1 MNEDFIVASVAG
13 KTSTNAGSLLLRS
26 NRLTI
31 LSPIRIPLQP
41 LAPYN
46 EEMELYSI
54 GPKIQQIP
62 PASLSPKPIGTQTHR
77 FRIEGM
83 TCAGCASSLQRALE
97 ELEDVQSASVSF
109 VAGNASVESQS
120 LDLQSVINAAEK
132 RGFRASPIDASEN
145 PFDLSSIEKQQQTN
159 ERRWRHRAIL
169 GMSLW
174 LPLEILHWTA
184 HVMHW
189 HGAWMSWLMFLG
201 ALVILIFAGSEFF
214 RSAWVAARNGTSNMD
229 TLIALGATT
238 AFTYSTIVMFGG
250 YSLPIYFAEAS
261 GLLGVVSLGHWFEA
275 RASAHASSSVRELL
289 KMQPETVEVW
299 GEDGT
304 TNVIKALE
312 VNAGTVLLV
321 RPGGRIGVDGVVI
334 EGQSAVDQSIVTGE
348 SIPVDKGVGD
358 SVVAG
363 SINTTGALKVRTTVD
378 GHNTTIARMAELVQ
392 KAQSSRAPIQ
402 RLADQVS
409 SYFVPTVLT
418 IAAITCLGW
427 WASGDFPKGIISAV
441 TVLIVSCPCA
451 LGLATPMAVMVGT
464 GAASERGILIRNAEA
479 LERIGRSESI
489 VFDKTGTLTVGMP
502 RLSKLEPANDVTH
515 DTLLQ
520 IAASV
525 EEMSEHPIAKAI
537 VAEAKTRNLR
547 LDPVSSFQAL
557 PGQGVIGTIRMNQVQ
572 VVRDEVS
579 TARVLMNGKCIG
591 TISVTDMVRTDALT
605 AMAELKR
612 MGMNLSILSGD
623 RTETVQEVATAIGIP
638 LENTIA
644 NATPESKTAFIQSL
658 GPNAIMVGDGIN
670 DAAALA
676 GSGVGVALASG
687 TVIAAEAASVII
699 PGDRVQAIPDLVRI
713 ARSSWATIKQNLFFA
728 FFYNALAIPVAALG
742 LLGESGPLWA
752 ALAMGA
758 SDITVVGNA
767 LRLKR
772 RLRRWPKER

>member
-1 MNEDFIVASVAG
+1 MATVAG
-13 KTSTNAGSLLLRS
+13 KTSTRALSIIVRRHLLS
-26 NRLTI
+26 I
-31 LSPIRIPLQP
+31 FKPIRIPLP
-41 LAPYN
+41 PFAPYN
-46 EEMELYSI
+46 EVMELYTI
-54 GPKIQQIP
+54 GPRTRQT
-62 PASLSPKPIGTQTHR
+62 SSTSSRTKPEGTQTYR

-97 ELEDVQSASVSF
+97 EIEDVQTATVSF
-109 VAGNASVESQS
+109 VAGNASVESRS
-120 LDLQSVINAAEK
+120 LDLQSVIKAAEQ
-132 RGFRASPIDASEN
+132 RGFRASRIDAAEN

-159 ERRWRHRAIL
+159 EQRWRHRAIL

-174 LPLEILHWTA
+174 LPLEILHWA
-184 HVMHW
+184 SHVMHW
-189 HGAWMSWLMFLG
+189 HVTWMSWVMFLG

-214 RSAWVAARNGTSNMD
+214 RSAWMAARNRTSNMD

-238 AFTYSTIVMFGG
+238 AFAYSSIVMFGG
-250 YSLPIYFAEAS
+250 YSLPTYFAEAS

-299 GEDGT
+299 KEDGN

-312 VNAGTVLLV
+312 VKSGEVLLV
-321 RPGGRIGVDGVVI
+321 RPGGRIGVDGVVV
-334 EGQSAVDQSIVTGE
+334 EGHSAVDQSIVTGE

-489 VFDKTGTLTVGMP
+489 VFDKTGTLTVGSP
-502 RLSKLEPANDVTH
+502 CLSKIDPAEGTSTDA
-515 DTLLQ
+515 LLQ

-525 EEMSEHPIAKAI
+525 EAMSEHPIAKAI
-537 VAEAKTRNLR
+537 VQEAKLR
-547 LDPVSSFQAL
+547 KHSLDPVINFQAL
-557 PGQGVIGTIRMNQVQ
+557 PGRGVMGTIGADQVQ
-572 VVRDEVS
+572 VVRDAVS
-579 TARVLMNGKCIG
+579 TARVVVNGHCIG
-591 TISVTDMVRTDALT
+591 TISVTDGIRSDAKT
-605 AMAELKR
+605 AMAELKK
-612 MGMNLSILSGD
+612 MGMNIAMLSGD
-623 RTETVQEVATAIGIP
+623 RTETVQEVATAIGLP
-638 LENTIA
+638 WENAIS
-644 NATPESKTAFIQSL
+644 NATPESKTAYIQSL

-699 PGDRVQAIPDLVRI
+699 PGDRVLAIPELVRI

-728 FFYNALAIPVAALG
+728 FFYNALAIPVAAFG

-772 RLRRWPKER
+772 RLRSWPK

>member
-1 MNEDFIVASVAG
+1 MNEGSIVATVAG
-13 KTSTNAGSLLLRS
+13 KTSTNAISLLLRS
-26 NRLTI
+26 NSLTH
-31 LSPIRIPLQP
+31 LSSIRIPLP
-41 LAPYN
+41 PFAPYN
-46 EEMELYSI
+46 KDMELYSI
-54 GPKIQQIP
+54 GPKIQQT
-62 PASLSPKPIGTQTHR
+62 SPTSPSTKPIGTQTHR

-120 LDLQSVINAAEK
+120 LDLQSVINAAEQ
-132 RGFRASPIDASEN
+132 RGFHASPIDASEN

-189 HGAWMSWLMFLG
+189 HGAWMNWSMFLG
-201 ALVILIFAGSEFF
+201 ALVILVFAGSEFF

-250 YSLPIYFAEAS
+250 YSLPTYFAEAS

-299 GEDGT
+299 SEDGT
-304 TNVIKALE
+304 SNIIKALE
-312 VNAGTVLLV
+312 VNAGTILLV

-334 EGQSAVDQSIVTGE
+334 EGQSALDQSIVTGE
-348 SIPVDKGVGD
+348 SIPVDKGIGD
-358 SVVAG
+358 IVVAG

-479 LERIGRSESI
+479 LERIGRSDSI

-502 RLSKLEPANDVTH
+502 RLSKLEPADGESH
-515 DTLLQ
+515 DTLLR

-525 EEMSEHPIAKAI
+525 EAMSEHPIAKAI
-537 VAEAKTRNLR
+537 VAEAMTRNLR
-547 LDPVSSFQAL
+547 LDPVSNFQAL
-557 PGQGVIGTIRMNQVQ
+557 PGLGVMGTLGMDQVQ

-579 TARVLMNGKCIG
+579 TARVLVNGICIG
-591 TISVTDMVRTDALT
+591 TISVTDMVRTDALS
-605 AMAELKR
+605 AMVELKH

-623 RTETVQEVATAIGIP
+623 RKETVQEVANAIGIP
-638 LENTIA
+638 LENAIA

-699 PGDRVQAIPDLVRI
+699 PGDRVQAIPELVRI
-713 ARSSWATIKQNLFFA
+713 ARNSWATIKQNLFFA
-728 FFYNALAIPVAALG
+728 FFYNVLAIPVAALG

-772 RLRRWPKER
+772 RLRLWPK

>member
-1 MNEDFIVASVAG
+1 
-13 KTSTNAGSLLLRS
+13 
-26 NRLTI
+26 
-31 LSPIRIPLQP
+31 
-41 LAPYN
+41 
-46 EEMELYSI
+46 MEVYSI
-54 GPKIQQIP
+54 GPKKSQTHPQ
-62 PASLSPKPIGTQTHR
+62 STKPEGIQTHR

-97 ELEDVQSASVSF
+97 ELDSVQSASVSF
-109 VAGNASVESQS
+109 VAGIAEVESQAPN
-120 LDLQSVINAAEK
+120 LASVIRAAEQ
-132 RGFRASPIDASEN
+132 RGFRATILDASEIAMN
-145 PFDLSSIEKQQQTN
+145 LSSIEKQQLAN
-159 ERRWRHRAIL
+159 ERRWRYRAIL

-174 LPLEILHWTA
+174 LPLELLHWVA
-184 HVMHW
+184 HAMHW
-189 HGAWMSWLMFLG
+189 HGAWMSWLMFVG

-214 RSAWVAARNGTSNMD
+214 RSAWKAARSGTSNMD
-229 TLIALGATT
+229 TLISLGATT
-238 AFTYSTIVMFGG
+238 AFAYSTIVMFGG
-250 YSLPIYFAEAS
+250 FALPTYFAEAS

-289 KMQPETVEVW
+289 KMQPETVEVCRV
-299 GEDGT
+299 DGT
-304 TNVIKALE
+304 TNVMKALD
-312 VNAGTVLLV
+312 VRSGMVLLV
-321 RPGGRIGVDGVVI
+321 RPGSRIGVDGIVQ
-334 EGQSAVDQSIVTGE
+334 EGKSAVDQSIVTGE
-348 SIPVDKGVGD
+348 SLPVNKGVGD

-427 WASGDFPKGIISAV
+427 WASGNFPKGIISAV

-479 LERIGRSESI
+479 LERIGRSDAI
-489 VFDKTGTLTVGMP
+489 VFDKTGTLTVGLP
-502 RLSKLEPANDVTH
+502 FLSKIEPLGDVAH
-515 DTLLQ
+515 DVLLQ
-520 IAASV
+520 ITASV
-525 EEMSEHPIAKAI
+525 EAMSEHPIAKAI
-537 VAEAKTRNLR
+537 VHEARLRNIQLG
-547 LDPVSSFQAL
+547 PVSDFQAI
-557 PGQGVIGTIRMNQVQ
+557 PGQGVIGTLGGNRVMI
-572 VVRDEVS
+572 VRDEVS
-579 TARVLMNGKCIG
+579 TAKVVVNDKCIG
-591 TISVTDMVRTDALT
+591 TISVTDKIRTDALT
-605 AMAELKR
+605 AIADLKK
-612 MGMNLSILSGD
+612 MGMKLSLLSGD
-623 RTETVQEVATAIGIP
+623 RQEAVQEVAMTIGISS
-638 LENTIA
+638 ENAIA

-699 PGDRVQAIPDLVRI
+699 PGDRVQAIPELVRI
-713 ARSSWATIKQNLFFA
+713 ARSSWETIQQNLFFA
-728 FFYNALAIPVAALG
+728 FFYNALAIPVAAFG

-772 RLRRWPKER
+772 RLRNWPK